1 MRSQEILSTG
11 LPLLDDL
18 LGGGIPRR
26 QSVIITGDP
35 GSGKTILCSQ
45 IAFARAAAG
54 SNVVLATITSEPHDK
69 LVEELRGFTF
79 FDADKLGNEI
89 FLLSAYASLVK
100 GPEEAKEVL
109 LRTIRER
116 KASLLFV
123 DGLRSL
129 RDLWQDES
137 AIRKFL
143 YDLSVGLA
151 QADCTALLTTE
162 YPLAT
167 LLQYPEATTVDAILS
182 LSLKSVEGRRLRRLE
197 VAKLR
202 GRAHVEGEHVLHI
215 DREGVQIVRRL
226 ETLVPARPSYKL
238 GQGKVDF
245 GLPELDRLLG
255 GGLPL
260 QTTTLLAG
268 STGVGKTLL
277 SLHFAAAGAAKG
289 EPVLFI
295 SYAEPAHKLM
305 ERARQIGLDVSE
317 LVAKGALTIVHIA
330 PVEIEADDLAA
341 SLLSEVDRVSAR
353 RLVLDGVSELEG
365 SLTVPQRGRRFLTAL
380 VESLRARGVTSVF
393 IKEVPKIAGVELDFS
408 DTPLAVTAENLL
420 FLRYFELRGRLHRII
435 SILKVREGAADNALR
450 EFVID
455 EGGMKVLGPIESAE
469 GLLTGLGR
477 PVATRMEG

>member
-1 MRSQEILSTG
+1 
-11 LPLLDDL
+11 
-18 LGGGIPRR
+18 
-26 QSVIITGDP
+26 
-35 GSGKTILCSQ
+35 LCSQ

-69 LVEELRGFTF
+69 LIEELRGFTF

-89 FLLSAYASLVK
+89 FLLAAYASLVK
-100 GPEEAKEVL
+100 GPDEAKEVL
-109 LRTIRER
+109 LRTVRER

-143 YDLSVGLA
+143 YDLNVGVT

-167 LLQYPEATTVDAILS
+167 LLQYPEATTVDGILS
-182 LSLKSVEGRRLRRLE
+182 LSVKNIEGRRLRRLE

-215 DREGVQIVRRL
+215 DGDGIQIVRRL
-226 ETLVPARPSYKL
+226 ETQVPTRPRYKL

-260 QTTTLLAG
+260 QTTTLLTG

-277 SLHFAAAGAAKG
+277 ALHFAAAGAARG
-289 EPVLFI
+289 EPALFV
-295 SYAEPAHKLM
+295 SLAEPAHKLM
-305 ERARQIGLDVSE
+305 ERARQIGLDVTGV
-317 LVAKGALTIVHIA
+317 VAKG
-330 PVEIEADDLAA
+330 
-341 SLLSEVDRVSAR
+341 
-353 RLVLDGVSELEG
+353 
-365 SLTVPQRGRRFLTAL
+365 
-380 VESLRARGVTSVF
+380 
-393 IKEVPKIAGVELDFS
+393 
-408 DTPLAVTAENLL
+408 
-420 FLRYFELRGRLHRII
+420 
-435 SILKVREGAADNALR
+435 
-450 EFVID
+450 
-455 EGGMKVLGPIESAE
+455 
-469 GLLTGLGR
+469 
-477 PVATRMEG
+477 